1 MQNGNRESVTGRLI
15 LARIVK
21 MHIIIRRYPRLLSFA
36 ASIVASYVLYA
47 LGYLDWIKGLHSGE
61 SAVAFILGG
70 FLFSFGFTAAFGF
83 AIFVELANTMSPIT
97 GALLGG
103 VGSLIADM
111 TILLFVQEHLLE
123 ELKMLKESWIMRMI
137 NGTLFHHRFPRWLR
151 ETILWTI
158 SIVIIASPLPDE
170 IGVAL
175 VGSLERIDKRL
186 FAFFCFVLNAVG
198 IWVILMATRTG

>member
-1 MQNGNRESVTGRLI
+1 MHLI
-15 LARIVK
+15 RK
-21 MHIIIRRYPRLLSFA
+21 YPRLLSFIF
-36 ASIVASYVLYA
+36 SIIASYVLYA
-47 LGYLDWIKGLHSGE
+47 LGYLDWIKELHSGE
-61 SAVAFILGG
+61 SAVAFVLGG

-83 AIFVELANTMSPIT
+83 AIFVELANTMTPIN

-111 TILLFVQEHLLE
+111 TILLFVQEHLMQ

-137 NGTLFHHRFPRWLR
+137 TGALFHHRFPKWLR

-186 FAFFCFVLNAVG
+186 FALLCLVLNAAG
-198 IWVILMATRTG
+198 IWVILMAARTA

>member
-1 MQNGNRESVTGRLI
+1 MHLI
-15 LARIVK
+15 RK
-21 MHIIIRRYPRLLSFA
+21 YPRLLSFA
-36 ASIVASYVLYA
+36 ASILLSYALYA
-47 LGYLDWIKGLHSGE
+47 LGYLDWIRGLHNGE
-61 SAVAFILGG
+61 SAIAFILGG
-70 FLFSFGFTAAFGF
+70 VLFSFGFTAAFGF

-97 GALLGG
+97 GAFLGG

-111 TILLFVQEHLLE
+111 TILLFVQEHLME
-123 ELKMLKESWIMRMI
+123 ELKMLKQSWILRMI
-137 NGTLFHHRFPRWLR
+137 TGALFHHRFPRWLR

-186 FAFFCFVLNAVG
+186 FALLCLVLNAAG
-198 IWVILMATRTG
+198 IWIILMGARAA